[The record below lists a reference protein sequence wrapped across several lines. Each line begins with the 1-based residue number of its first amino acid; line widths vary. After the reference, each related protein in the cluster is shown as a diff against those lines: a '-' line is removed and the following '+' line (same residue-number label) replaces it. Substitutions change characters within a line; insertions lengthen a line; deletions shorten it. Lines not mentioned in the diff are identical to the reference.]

1 MNTSIYQNIATRTAG
16 DIYIGVVGPV
26 RTGKSTFIKRF
37 METQIIP
44 SIDNVYRKERARDE
58 LPQSGSGRTVMTAEP
73 KFVPEEAVQLQL
85 DGGAAFSVRLIDC
98 VGYMVPGALGQMEE
112 DQPRMVTTPW
122 YDHPIPMTEAAE
134 IGTRRVITEH
144 ATIGIVITTDGSI
157 SDIPREDY
165 LEAEER
171 VIRELQEIGKPF
183 IVLLNCVD
191 PKSDRAQDIA
201 LDIAGRYGV
210 KCVPVNCL
218 QLDEEA
224 VSELLKAVLY
234 EFPMQEL
241 DIFLPSWVDALPG
254 DHPLKDGLYEAI
266 RQSTTEL
273 RHIRE
278 ISSAVKQLGEDENI
292 REAAISSIDLG
303 TGVAAIQ
310 ISLPRERFYQ
320 TLSEQSGFDV
330 SDDGDLMSLL
340 STLAGVKAEY
350 DKVAGALKD
359 VRETGYGIVVPRH

>member
-1 MNTSIYQNIATRTAG
+1 M
-16 DIYIGVVGPV
+16 
-26 RTGKSTFIKRF
+26 
-37 METQIIP
+37 
-44 SIDNVYRKERARDE
+44 
-58 LPQSGSGRTVMTAEP
+58 
-73 KFVPEEAVQLQL
+73 
-85 DGGAAFSVRLIDC
+85 
-98 VGYMVPGALGQMEE
+98 PG
-112 DQPRMVTTPW
+112 
-122 YDHPIPMTEAAE
+122 
-134 IGTRRVITEH
+134 
-144 ATIGIVITTDGSI
+144 
-157 SDIPREDY
+157 
-165 LEAEER
+165 
-171 VIRELQEIGKPF
+171 
-183 IVLLNCVD
+183 
-191 PKSDRAQDIA
+191 
-201 LDIAGRYGV
+201 
-210 KCVPVNCL
+210 NCL

-254 DHPLKDGLYEAI
+254 DHPLKDGRYEAI

-359 VRETGYGIVVPRH
+359 VRETGYGIVVPGIDELKLEEPEIMKQGGRYGV

>member
-1 MNTSIYQNIATRTAG
+1 M
-16 DIYIGVVGPV
+16 
-26 RTGKSTFIKRF
+26 
-37 METQIIP
+37 
-44 SIDNVYRKERARDE
+44 
-58 LPQSGSGRTVMTAEP
+58 
-73 KFVPEEAVQLQL
+73 
-85 DGGAAFSVRLIDC
+85 
-98 VGYMVPGALGQMEE
+98 
-112 DQPRMVTTPW
+112 
-122 YDHPIPMTEAAE
+122 
-134 IGTRRVITEH
+134 
-144 ATIGIVITTDGSI
+144 
-157 SDIPREDY
+157 
-165 LEAEER
+165 
-171 VIRELQEIGKPF
+171 IRELQEIGKPF

-350 DKVAGALKD
+350 DKVAEALKD
-359 VRETGYGIVVPRH
+359 VRDTES